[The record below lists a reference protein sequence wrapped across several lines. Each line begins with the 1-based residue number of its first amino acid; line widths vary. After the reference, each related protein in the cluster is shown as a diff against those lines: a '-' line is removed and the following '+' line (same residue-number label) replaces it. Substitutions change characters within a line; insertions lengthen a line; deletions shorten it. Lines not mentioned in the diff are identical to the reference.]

1 MQRIPGLQPTGP
13 ESKLQEL
20 LAPAHMVGPGGGQ
33 KRNRTFPIP
42 APTLAPKMIR
52 QSDLRDHTMKVLG
65 KQDPNF
71 ITMSKPSGPPGT
83 DAITPNFGNMRNQP
97 KGLLYFG
104 DRRAKL
110 KDGVHKGPYAPNPTD
125 LPLKARPDSRF
136 AFLDSALPA

>member
-33 KRNRTFPIP
+33 KRNRTFSIP
-42 APTLAPKMIR
+42 APTLAPKMNR
-52 QSDLRDHTMKVLG
+52 DADLRNYTMKVLG

-71 ITMSKPSGPPGT
+71 IITSKPAGPPGT

-110 KDGVHKGPYAPNPTD
+110 KDGVHKGAYAPNPTD